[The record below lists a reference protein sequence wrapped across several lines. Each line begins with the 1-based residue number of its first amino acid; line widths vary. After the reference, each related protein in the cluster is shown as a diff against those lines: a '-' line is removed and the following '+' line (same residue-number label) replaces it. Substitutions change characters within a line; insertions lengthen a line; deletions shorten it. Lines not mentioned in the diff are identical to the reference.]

1 MGGSSGIEIFLELF
15 RSITQ
20 GAASSHIKRMFVI
33 FCEKIPMTVEQKDA
47 GRTLGTS
54 DAGTSSTT
62 RRQVSLAM
70 VGNVITQPFAK
81 ITAQLNDVCDVSIE
95 HLDFA
100 QIVQTLE
107 GDRHFDF
114 LVLHLDHRWFFD
126 VAPDGESI
134 DRARDLAQ
142 RVTAWLDRGTG
153 VVLLN
158 TVPYALRS
166 SVDSDLYQQIAAK
179 HAIDRVFFDLA
190 AASERVSVVDIAGA
204 LANIGYA
211 GAFRERNRYLMQAPY
226 TPAAAAVI
234 TKAYAGAVRTFLRSR
249 RKAIVVDADNTL
261 WGGIV
266 GEVGPEGVDIDREYP
281 GIIHFTL
288 QQQLKR
294 LRALGVL
301 ICAVTKNN
309 EADFLDVFEKR
320 AMPLTLAD
328 ITAYRS
334 NWEPKSENIRAI
346 AEQLNLGLDAFVFL
360 DDNPFEVEEVGTR
373 LPQVDAR
380 LFPRDRP
387 EAALVVL
394 DEIESLHTRS
404 LTAEDTVKAEQY
416 QAEAERSQ
424 ARSTATTLD
433 EYLAS
438 LAIEVAASI
447 NDRAQ
452 LRRITQLTNKTNQFN
467 LTCRRYIEAE
477 IEQAMQEG
485 HVYSFR
491 VADRFG
497 DMGLVAVAIVRN
509 GEIENILMSC
519 RALGRRVEIAILRY
533 VSDRHPGVIA
543 HYRAG
548 PRNQMVAEF
557 YDSNGFALLSTNDL
571 ERRYKLEQGPQNE
584 QYFSVTDS

>member
-1 MGGSSGIEIFLELF
+1 MI
-15 RSITQ
+15 
-20 GAASSHIKRMFVI
+20 
-33 FCEKIPMTVEQKDA
+33 VEQNDVDGKTNEN
-47 GRTLGTS
+47 RVETS
-54 DAGTSSTT
+54 LTT
-62 RRQVSLAM
+62 KRRVSLAM
-70 VGNVITQPFAK
+70 VGNVITQPFTKLA
-81 ITAQLNDVCDVSIE
+81 AQLTDVCDMAIE

-107 GDRHFDF
+107 GDSRFDF

-126 VAPDGESI
+126 VAPDGESVE
-134 DRARDLAQ
+134 RARDLAG
-142 RVTAWLDRGTG
+142 RVAAWLDRGAG
-153 VVLLN
+153 VVVLN
-158 TVPYALRS
+158 TIPYRPRS
-166 SVDSDLYQQIAAK
+166 SVDSDLHQQIEAK
-179 HAIDRVFFDLA
+179 NAIDRVFFDLA
-190 AASERVSVVDIAGA
+190 AASERVGVIDIAGVVA
-204 LANIGYA
+204 GIGYA
-211 GAFRERNRYLMQAPY
+211 NAFRERNRYLMQAPY
-226 TPAAAAVI
+226 TPAAATAII
-234 TKAYAGAVRTFLRSR
+234 TAYAGAVRTFLRPR

-266 GEVGPEGVDIDREYP
+266 GEVGSEGVDIDREYP

-320 AMPLTLAD
+320 TMPLALAD

-380 LFPRDRP
+380 LFPRERP
-387 EAALVVL
+387 EEALVVL
-394 DEIESLHTRS
+394 DQIESLRARS
-404 LTAEDTVKAEQY
+404 LTAEDAVKAEQY

-424 ARSTATTLD
+424 ARGSATTLD
-433 EYLAS
+433 DYLAS
-438 LAIEVAASI
+438 LAITVEASV

-467 LTCRRYIEAE
+467 LTCRRYVEAE

-485 HVYSFR
+485 QVYGFR

-497 DMGLVAVAIVRN
+497 DMGLVAVAIVRD
-509 GEIENILMSC
+509 GEIENLLMSC
-519 RALGRRVEIAILRY
+519 RALGRRVETAILRY
-533 VSDRHPGVIA
+533 ISDRHPGVIGY
-543 HYRAG
+543 YRAG

-557 YDSNGFALLSTNDL
+557 YDSNGFTLLSTNDL
-571 ERRYKLEQGPQNE
+571 ERRYQLEQGPMNE
-584 QYFSVTDS
+584 QHFSVTDS